1 MSAGVWVRPARPAVS
16 WLWLMLVWPLAA
28 LAHAHLQ
35 RSDPAD
41 GAVISNMPAQLTL
54 QFSEAAQ
61 LTALTLSKAGQTVPQ
76 KLAPL
81 PSAAATQLQV
91 TAPRLE
97 PGDYEL
103 RYRVISA
110 DGHIMAGKIHFTV
123 TAR

>member
-1 MSAGVWVRPARPAVS
+1 MSARARSASPAAAY
-16 WLWLMLVWPLAA
+16 LLLALWPLAA

-35 RSDPAD
+35 SSDPAD
-41 GAVISNMPAQLTL
+41 GAVISDMPAQFTL

-61 LTALTLSKAGQTVPQ
+61 LTALTLSKTGQATPQ

-81 PSAAATQLQV
+81 PAVAAAQQQV
-91 TAPRLE
+91 AAPRLG

-110 DGHIMAGKIHFTV
+110 DGHLMAGKIHFTV
-123 TAR
+123 AAR